1 MDTLK
6 KSFKGNVSFKHTRKI
21 SAGGAGS
28 EINHEE
34 LPILLNHQTTDHS
47 RCLRDRHPVNDSDTS
62 DRTEVILKIDGGGS
76 SSAVSRSLDSA
87 GNNGGNVWR
96 ESRYDFWNNDE
107 IGIGESAR
115 MGDNSGVDR
124 NEGFEFVQTG
134 YGMEDPPTKLIGDF
148 LCKQKIEGETTL
160 DMDLEMEELKPNRIV
175 PPLAESPL
183 SQTSKDLKVS
193 FQHDS
198 TEISSNDQSIR
209 RRNRD
214 SNDLKEESKG
224 GQSPRQQPHH
234 ERLGSPTISG
244 VQNESLAEAMRCASN
259 LSFHSEL
266 SFQRKS
272 NLLRAKTKSRL
283 IDPPAEPD
291 RLSGL
296 IPKSGQL
303 RSGFLGKIEDD
314 DDDPFLEDDLPDEF
328 KRGNFSALTVL
339 QWVSLIII
347 TAALI
352 CTLSVPY
359 LREKSLWELDIW
371 KWEVMIFILICGRLV
386 SGWGIRIGVFF
397 IERNFLLRKRVLYF
411 VYGVRKPVQNCL
423 WLGLVLIAWHL
434 LFNKRVEKQTNTSIL
449 NYVSRVLVC
458 LLISTLIWL
467 VKTLMVKVLASSFHV
482 STYFDRIQESLFNQY
497 VIETLSGPP
506 LVEIRK
512 NEEEEERIADEV
524 QKLQNAG
531 IIIPPD
537 LKAATFASIKSGRE
551 IGSGRTHK
559 SFCAKSCKLSRA
571 LTKNRNDGIT
581 IDHLHKLSTK
591 NVSAWNMKRLLNIV
605 RYGSISTLDEQIRGP
620 CLDDESTT
628 EIKSER
634 EAKAAAKKIFQNV
647 AHRGY
652 KYIYLDDLVRF
663 MREDEVLKTMSLF
676 EGAAENQRI
685 SKSALKNWVVN
696 AFRERRALA
705 LTLNDTKTAVDKLH
719 HMVNVI
725 FGILILILWLIVLG
739 IASSKFF
746 IFLSSQIVV
755 VAFIFGNTCK
765 TIFEAIIFL
774 FVMHPFDVGDRC
786 EIDGMQMVVEEMN
799 ILTTVFLRYDNLK
812 VIIPNSVLATKLI
825 HNFYRSPDMGESIE
839 FLVHIATPAEKITAM
854 KHRIISYIEGN
865 KEHWYPAPMIVFKD
879 IDGLNKVKLAV
890 WLSHRMNH
898 QDSGERWARRSVLV
912 EEVVKVCQE
921 LDIQYRLLPIDINIR
936 SLPSSAPSIGFPSNW
951 TSPAS

>member
-719 HMVNVI
+719 HMIAAKSMECSVDGCRGNEH
-725 FGILILILWLIVLG
+725 FDYCIL
-739 IASSKFF
+739 
-746 IFLSSQIVV
+746 
-755 VAFIFGNTCK
+755 
-765 TIFEAIIFL
+765 
-774 FVMHPFDVGDRC
+774 
-786 EIDGMQMVVEEMN
+786 EIRQ
-799 ILTTVFLRYDNLK
+799 L
-812 VIIPNSVLATKLI
+812 
-825 HNFYRSPDMGESIE
+825 
-839 FLVHIATPAEKITAM
+839 
-854 KHRIISYIEGN
+854 EGYN
-865 KEHWYPAPMIVFKD
+865 PK
-879 IDGLNKVKLAV
+879 
-890 WLSHRMNH
+890 
-898 QDSGERWARRSVLV
+898 
-912 EEVVKVCQE
+912 
-921 LDIQYRLLPIDINIR
+921 
-936 SLPSSAPSIGFPSNW
+936 
-951 TSPAS
+951 

>member
-21 SAGGAGS
+21 SAGGVSS

-34 LPILLNHQTTDHS
+34 LPILLNHQSTDHH
-47 RCLRDRHPVNDSDTS
+47 LVNDSDPS
-62 DRTEVILKIDGGGS
+62 DRTEVILKIDDSG
-76 SSAVSRSLDSA
+76 SSAVSRSLDSVA
-87 GNNGGNVWR
+87 NNGGKVWR

-107 IGIGESAR
+107 TGIGESASRVRGAR
-115 MGDNSGVDR
+115 MSDSGDDG
-124 NEGFEFVQTG
+124 NEGFQFVQTG

-148 LCKQKIEGETTL
+148 LHKQKIRGETTL
-160 DMDLEMEELKPNRIV
+160 DMDLEMEELKPNRII

-193 FQHDS
+193 FQQDS
-198 TEISSNDQSIR
+198 TEISSNDQSMR
-209 RRNRD
+209 RRYRD
-214 SNDLKEESKG
+214 SHDLKEEFKG
-224 GQSPRQQPHH
+224 EQPPWQQSHH

-283 IDPPAEPD
+283 TDPPAEPD

-314 DDDPFLEDDLPDEF
+314 DDDPFLEDDLPDDF
-328 KRGNFSALTVL
+328 KRGNFTALTVL
-339 QWVSLIII
+339 QWFSLILI
-347 TAALI
+347 TAAFI

-371 KWEVMIFILICGRLV
+371 KWEVMILILICGRLV
-386 SGWGIRIGVFF
+386 SGWGIRIAVFF

-531 IIIPPD
+531 LTIPPD
-537 LKAATFASIKSGRE
+537 LKATFASIKSGRAISSE
-551 IGSGRTHK
+551 RTHK
-559 SFCAKSCKLSRA
+559 SFCAKSSKFSRA
-571 LTKNRNDGIT
+571 LTKNGNDGIT
-581 IDHLHKLSTK
+581 IDHLHKLSPK

-647 AHRGY
+647 ARRGY
-652 KYIYLDDLVRF
+652 KYIYLDDLMRF
-663 MREDEVLKTMSLF
+663 MREDEVLKTTSLF
-676 EGAAENQRI
+676 EGAAENRRI
-685 SKSALKNWVVN
+685 SKSVLKNWVVN
-696 AFRERRALA
+696 VFRERRALA

-786 EIDGMQMVVEEMN
+786 EIDGTQMVVEEMN

-812 VIIPNSVLATKLI
+812 IIIPNSVLATKLI
-825 HNFYRSPDMGESIE
+825 HNFYRSPDMGESVE
-839 FLVHIATPAEKITAM
+839 FFVHIATPAEKITAM
-854 KHRIISYIEGN
+854 KQRIISYIEGN
-865 KEHWYPAPMIVFKD
+865 KEHWCPAPMIVFKD
-879 IDGLNKVKLAV
+879 IDGLNKLKLAV

-898 QDSGERWARRSVLV
+898 QDSAERWARRSVLV